1 MTVLESVQVVESGL
15 QVVDWLDSLSVE
27 LGFWIPIVSRIL
39 GSLGLGFRIPQV
51 KISRILESGYP
62 YMGRLFVLSVNAKI
76 VERLPGCE

>member
-1 MTVLESVQVVESGL
+1 MTLLDSVQVVDSGL
-15 QVVDWLDSLSVE
+15 QVLDWLDSLSVE

-62 YMGRLFVLSVNAKI
+62 YMGRLFVLSVNAKK
-76 VERLPGCE
+76 VKRLPGCE

>member
-51 KISRILESGYP
+51 KISRFWNPDNLTWGDFYVKCK
-62 YMGRLFVLSVNAKI
+62 R
-76 VERLPGCE
+76 